1 MAMNL
6 KKDLQD
12 VNKAL
17 NALSKKVEKMI
28 VAAGKPEKMKPA
40 AKAKPAE
47 KVVVKLRKKAATKKE
62 AGGTTPEIVLDV
74 IQNSKGDVGIE
85 TLKEKTGFQGQK
97 LYNTLFTLKKQGKIK
112 NPSKGIYV
120 KA

>member
-28 VAAGKPEKMKPA
+28 AAAGKPEKTKTA
-40 AKAKPAE
+40 AKKQPAK
-47 KVVVKLRKKAATKKE
+47 KVSVKLRKKAVAVKAKGKS
-62 AGGTTPEIVLDV
+62 APETIMDI
-74 IQNSKGDVGIE
+74 IQKSRGDVGIE
-85 TLKEKTGFQGQK
+85 TLKKKTGFQGQK
-97 LYNTLFTLKKQGKIK
+97 LYNTLSILKKRGMVK
-112 NPSKGIYV
+112 NPSKGIYTKV
-120 KA
+120 